1 MMKLCLIKE
10 NVEDV
15 PNSDVADINFDQL
28 KKEAPLFPRLTFE
41 NHFYNKVA
49 LK

>member
-1 MMKLCLIKE
+1 MMKLCLLKE

-15 PNSDVADINFDQL
+15 PNSDMVDINFDQL
-28 KKEAPLFPRLTFE
+28 KKEAPSSQDQPLTIT
-41 NHFYNKVA
+41 FYNKVA